1 MEEIYYLQKE
11 IQRLNQIISA
21 YEKFRELSHKELKL
35 ADQTIKA
42 YQEIQE
48 LNRVEQMALYDKLNL
63 QKKQNFLED
72 EIKKLLDLY
81 PYDDEQV
88 IEKIKKEKP
97 NIQNVFSS
105 FFYVLTH
112 FEFSEDQA
120 KTIYKEIKQIQK
132 EMELLLKRK
141 IDFRVVMLDYF
152 INSLK
157 IFKNPVTI
165 EIQILEHLQNQAI
178 FDELTNLYNRRFIF
192 YFFNKELDRAKRH
205 KHELTVILF
214 DIDNFK
220 KINDSM
226 GHLVGD
232 NVLRLFAKVLKDN
245 IRNEDTLGRI
255 GGEEFLLILPETS
268 IYNSTK
274 LINRIRDIL
283 SEISDNKLF
292 FTFSSGI
299 SGYPYHGEDAM
310 TLLHLADKS
319 LLKAKVEGKN
329 RDYIYNN
336 F

>member
-72 EIKKLLDLY
+72 EIKKFLDLY
-81 PYDDEQV
+81 PYDDEQI

>member
-21 YEKFRELSHKELKL
+21 YEIFRELSHKELKL

>member
-21 YEKFRELSHKELKL
+21 YEIFRELSHKELKL

-81 PYDDEQV
+81 PYDDEQI